1 MPRPL
6 PVTTATLPSR
16 FIAPT
21 LMSERNRPLRELD
34 LHVFAAR
41 LIPGLPV
48 DRVRDRVGCICEE
61 HGALDAGPL
70 EREGGH
76 LVREPPRVAVVAMLR
91 RRVHRTDSH
100 DAGGARPAPPPPDL
114 PAPLRELPTSRLHHV
129 IGDRTRVRRS
139 DVLDLGAEIV

>member
-16 FIAPT
+16 FIAKLLCQAATADGRCAPT

-41 LIPGLPV
+41 LIPGLAV

-76 LVREPPRVAVVAMLR
+76 LVGEPPRVAVVAMLR
-91 RRVHRTDSH
+91 RRVHRT
-100 DAGGARPAPPPPDL
+100 
-114 PAPLRELPTSRLHHV
+114 
-129 IGDRTRVRRS
+129 
-139 DVLDLGAEIV
+139 

>member
-16 FIAPT
+16 SIAPT

-61 HGALDAGPL
+61 HGALHAGPL

-100 DAGGARPAPPPPDL
+100 DAGGVPMADHAHDLSVDL
-114 PAPLRELPTSRLHHV
+114 PEGAPSRLHHV
-129 IGDRTRVRRS
+129 TRDASPER
-139 DVLDLGAEIV
+139 G

>member
-21 LMSERNRPLRELD
+21 LMSERNRPLCELD

-70 EREGGH
+70 ER
-76 LVREPPRVAVVAMLR
+76 VRRPPGPPPRPP
-91 RRVHRTDSH
+91 
-100 DAGGARPAPPPPDL
+100 GAPRAPTMPPFSPPPPRGSPRPDC
-114 PAPLRELPTSRLHHV
+114 TM
-129 IGDRTRVRRS
+129 
-139 DVLDLGAEIV
+139 

>member
-21 LMSERNRPLRELD
+21 LMSERNRPLCELD

-76 LVREPPRVAVVAMLR
+76 LVGEPPRVAVVAMLR
-91 RRVHRTDSH
+91 RRDP
-100 DAGGARPAPPPPDL
+100 RPAPPAAGG
-114 PAPLRELPTSRLHHV
+114 APMAAHAPVLSVAPQEVDASRLHHV
-129 IGDRTRVRRS
+129 IGDRTWV
-139 DVLDLGAEIV
+139 